1 MQASFL
7 PSGPSSKP
15 TAPEGF
21 EFVGGRPCG
30 RMYFSPV
37 GGRPCGRMCFSLV
50 GGRPCGRM
58 CLSPVG
64 GCPCGRM
71 IAVAPANI
79 REQGLAPTWTLLLQ
93 EFFGRLLF
101 REFSGRPPLR
111 PNVLLPCGRPPLRPN
126 VLLPCGRLPLR
137 PNDCSGSSQYS
148 RAGARSHM
156 DLGLRHTFASR
167 GSLPLGFR
175 ATPAFARRGC
185 LPRGF
190 TNYNYSWSGKARF

>member
-126 VLLPCGRLPLR
+126 
-137 PNDCSGSSQYS
+137 DCSGSGQHS
-148 RAGARSHM
+148 RAGARSHI
-156 DLGLRHTFASR
+156 DT
-167 GSLPLGFR
+167 
-175 ATPAFARRGC
+175 AFAGI
-185 LPRGF
+185 LWEA
-190 TNYNYSWSGKARF
+190 TLSGVQWEAAPAAECASSLWEAAPAAECASPLWEAAPAAE